1 MPFVADQARFPM
13 IREVGVI
20 FVIALMR
27 MMLEMVNAKTH
38 RAGRKI
44 GKISQD
50 AHHFVPAFAPENQIM
65 CRIMY
70 NHVIGMV
77 AERTDAISDEQTEP
91 QKTKSELDH

>member
-1 MPFVADQARFPM
+1 M
-13 IREVGVI
+13 ICKVGVI

-65 CRIMY
+65 CRIMDT
-70 NHVIGMV
+70 HVIGMV
-77 AERTDAISDEQTEP
+77 GKRTDAISDEQTEP
-91 QKTKSELDH
+91 RNPKSDRAHPIRYDCLCDHD